1 MALEDFRADAL
12 RCTRCTY
19 CRWIPFDH
27 VKSARFAAGCPS
39 IAAGGF
45 HAYSAGGRY
54 VTALSLMD
62 GRSEVTEKVQDSVFR
77 CTMCGQCDV
86 SCKICRY
93 DMEPLAAMRE
103 LRFHLVERGKGL
115 PQAQPFLESLG
126 RDFNMLQ
133 RPRKERGDWARALE
147 VKDLTREKATYV
159 FHAGCRYSFDG
170 AQGGVARTAIRI
182 LRQAGVDVG
191 ILGERESC
199 CGGRAFDMG
208 YRKET
213 VTRANQNLKA
223 WKAAGAEI
231 VVTPCADCYHAFKR
245 VYPPEAGS
253 QLPVLHMVE
262 LVDQLVQDGKL
273 KLTRRVPMRV
283 TYHDPCKLGRR
294 GEAHVP
300 WNGKEKKIFGQAVVY
315 DPPRPRY
322 NGAFGV
328 YEPPRNVLR
337 AIPEVQLVEMER
349 NREAA
354 WCCGAGGGA
363 REAYP
368 DFAEWTA
375 KERLEEAASTGAEA
389 IVTACPWCERNFLDA
404 LSQWG
409 RPPGLR
415 GSSRTRSDP
424 RTQDLPESPAWRPGA
439 DLEVR
444 PTRMKVFDV
453 MQLVERAL

>member
-1 MALEDFRADAL
+1 MSLEDFRADAM

-27 VKSARFAAGCPS
+27 VKSARFAKGCPS
-39 IAAGGF
+39 MEAGKF

-62 GRSEVTEKVQDSVFR
+62 GRSTVTDKVQDSVFH

-103 LRFHLVERGKGL
+103 LRFHLVENGHEL
-115 PQAQPFLESLG
+115 PQAKPFIESLG
-126 RDFNMLQ
+126 TDFNMLQ
-133 RPRKERGDWARALE
+133 RPRDQRGNWAKQLE
-147 VKDLTREKATYV
+147 VKDLSQEKASYA

-170 AQGGVARTAIRI
+170 EQGHVARTAIRI
-182 LRQAGVDVG
+182 LQKAGVDVG

-213 VTRANQNLKA
+213 RTRANHNLKA
-223 WKAAGAEI
+223 WKTAGVKT

-245 VYPPEAGS
+245 IYPPEAGS
-253 QLPVLHMVE
+253 ELQVLHMVE

-273 KLTRRVPMRV
+273 KLTARVPLRV
-283 TYHDPCKLGRR
+283 TYHDPCKLGRQ
-294 GEAHVP
+294 GEPYVA
-300 WNGKEKKIFGQAVVY
+300 WNGKEKKIFGQAVAY

-322 NGAFGV
+322 SGAFGV
-328 YEPPRNVLR
+328 YEPPRRLLS
-337 AIPEVQLVEMER
+337 AIPGVELVEMER
-349 NREAA
+349 NREYA

-363 REAYP
+363 HECFP
-368 DFAEWTA
+368 EFARATA
-375 KERLEEAASTGAEA
+375 DERLEEAEATGAEA
-389 IVTACPWCERNFLDA
+389 IVSACAWCERNLGDAATHGGSKLQVLDV
-404 LSQWG
+404 L
-409 RPPGLR
+409 
-415 GSSRTRSDP
+415 T
-424 RTQDLPESPAWRPGA
+424 
-439 DLEVR
+439 
-444 PTRMKVFDV
+444 
-453 MQLVERAL
+453 LVGRALGLEEK